1 MRRLLL
7 ISLAAA
13 LIAAGVLVYQFMPR
27 GGRRPDTAAPQ
38 ATAERSVRSIP
49 TRPQEPPSPAPAPPG
64 PTAAAKSPDVLGDVS
79 RTLGELRTREAA
91 EDGARPAATA
101 APITPAQVEALRAQ
115 AERRHV
121 RPVTRMTFPVE
132 PGTVV
137 PPQVY
142 LHPMPP
148 ELAGLSP
155 PDDPLGFIQI
165 GDRFVLVGT
174 VSRRIVA
181 ASKG

>member
-13 LIAAGVLVYQFMPR
+13 VAAFGALVLQLMPR
-27 GGRRPDTAAPQ
+27 GGHEAETVPAQTTAHSP
-38 ATAERSVRSIP
+38 VRTVP
-49 TRPQEPPSPAPAPPG
+49 TRPREATDPAAGPSGATGEAGRSAPADVSPA
-64 PTAAAKSPDVLGDVS
+64 
-79 RTLGELRTREAA
+79 LGELRTGDAA
-91 EDGARPAATA
+91 GDGLGTA
-101 APITPAQVEALRAQ
+101 ITPPQVAALRAQ

-121 RPVTRMTFPVE
+121 RPVTRMTFPIE
-132 PGTVV
+132 PGTPV

-142 LHPMPP
+142 LHPVPP

-155 PDDPLGFIQI
+155 ANDPLGFIQV
-165 GDRFVLVGT
+165 GDKFVLVGT

-181 ASKG
+181 VTKG